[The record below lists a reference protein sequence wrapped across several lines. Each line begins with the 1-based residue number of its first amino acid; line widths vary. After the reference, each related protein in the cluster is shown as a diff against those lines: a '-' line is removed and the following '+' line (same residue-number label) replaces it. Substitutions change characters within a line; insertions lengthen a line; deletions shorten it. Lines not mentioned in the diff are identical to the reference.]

1 MYLHYMFQYYYI
13 IKKHQISIQKKAYN
27 YLTLLLFKQNRHS
40 CYQKLFIKS
49 KLLLNYEK
57 DLMYA
62 LTHLNTLFRFFNN
75 LKLMLKA
82 FIKIKASNCKTVV
95 KKVISTIEI
104 MGKGLRKNLGQ

>member
-1 MYLHYMFQYYYI
+1 
-13 IKKHQISIQKKAYN
+13 
-27 YLTLLLFKQNRHS
+27 
-40 CYQKLFIKS
+40 
-49 KLLLNYEK
+49 
-57 DLMYA
+57 MYA
-62 LTHLNTLFRFFNN
+62 LTHLNTLFQFFNN